1 MACVRKQKPSRKLPS
16 PEALPK
22 MWSVIFMGAAGL
34 LVGGGISFHQQ
45 KRPAW
50 VSISFYVLAG
60 LALLA
65 AYLFTLPAK

>member
-1 MACVRKQKPSRKLPS
+1 
-16 PEALPK
+16 

-65 AYLFTLPAK
+65 AYLFTLPGK